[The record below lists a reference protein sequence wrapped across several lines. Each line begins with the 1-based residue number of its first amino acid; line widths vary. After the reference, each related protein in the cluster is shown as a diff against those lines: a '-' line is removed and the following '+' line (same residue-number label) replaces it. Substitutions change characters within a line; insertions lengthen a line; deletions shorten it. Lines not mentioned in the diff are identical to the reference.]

1 MPERKSFSDALAR
14 IMELS
19 YPPTTLKLPPARAIG
34 HRLAKPVLAKGNQ
47 PVRPIALV
55 DGLAVDFD
63 DVLAAQHG
71 LAPGARPRETGGG
84 ADNGRELRQAW
95 ASTLLTRHVPWLEGP
110 AYAEGEPVGEFEPAL
125 SSVPHSPAEE
135 GVVTLELRPP
145 PGSARR
151 EDMLQPGQAIPVP
164 VGSEVP
170 RGASLIYPLEWLV
183 GEPELDLTP
192 RRMEVLRNRGAE
204 NAGEETEGD
213 DDLPVQEPPRDWD
226 LPARHTTGQV
236 QLPLLPLHTPRH
248 MTAIGD
254 WARNREALLPERTI
268 IRPGELALLEA
279 LEVDEVE
286 VYRRPVVGIASLA
299 PPFPSA
305 QRPEEAPAG
314 RAQGQCP
321 LVTLCVEL
329 ARAARIA
336 ALPLGYAP
344 RRFRGLVTA
353 IERWV
358 EQVDI
363 LLIVGGTHHGPRSL
377 ALDAL
382 LGAGKATLAGVD
394 LEPGGSLSAGVVNE
408 RPVLLVPGTLH
419 DVLAGFVLFARPLAH
434 KYLLPTNYSGTVEV
448 VLDCASRIRVEHPL
462 ALPIR
467 YGWDAERGAYCSR
480 FTGRVHDPWVDFIRG
495 QALVVF
501 EPDAPYA
508 DGDIFT
514 GYAY

>member
-1 MPERKSFSDALAR
+1 MPERKSFTEALAR

-47 PVRPIALV
+47 PVRPFALT
-55 DGLAVDFD
+55 DGLAVEFD
-63 DVLAAQHG
+63 DVLALQSGAVPLERQRESSPVAEPG
-71 LAPGARPRETGGG
+71 SAP
-84 ADNGRELRQAW
+84 RQAW

-110 AYAEGEPVGEFEPAL
+110 AYAEGEPLGEFEPAAA
-125 SSVPHSPAEE
+125 STPPAAEE
-135 GVVTLELRPP
+135 LGLATLELRPP

-151 EDMLQPGQAIPVP
+151 EDMLQHGQAVPVP
-164 VGSEVP
+164 VGAEVP
-170 RGASLIYPLEWLV
+170 RGATLVYPLAWLA

-192 RRMEVLRNRGAE
+192 RRMEVLRGRGGE
-204 NAGEETEGD
+204 TAGEEPEGD

-226 LPARHTTGQV
+226 LPARHTTGAV
-236 QLPLLPLHTPRH
+236 QLPRLALNTPRH
-248 MTAIGD
+248 MTAVGD

-305 QRPEEAPAG
+305 QRPDEPQAG
-314 RAQGQCP
+314 HAQGQCP

-336 ALPLGYAP
+336 ALPLGFAP
-344 RRFRGLVTA
+344 RRFRSLVTA
-353 IERWV
+353 VERWV

-363 LLIVGGTHHGPRSL
+363 LLLVGGTHHGPRSL

-382 LGAGKATLAGVD
+382 LGAGKATLAGID
-394 LEPGGSLSAGVVNE
+394 LQPGGSLCAGVVHE
-408 RPVLLVPGTLH
+408 RPVLAIPGTLH

-448 VLDCASRIRVEHPL
+448 VLDCASRIRVEQPL

-467 YGWDAERGAYCSR
+467 YGWDAERGAFCSR
-480 FTGRVHDPWVDFIRG
+480 FTGRVHDPWMDYIRG

-501 EPDAPYA
+501 EPGAPYA
-508 DGDIFT
+508 DGDMFT

>member
-1 MPERKSFSDALAR
+1 MPERKSYAEALAR

-55 DGLAVDFD
+55 DGLAVALE
-63 DVLAAQHG
+63 DVVGVAPAAAARMPQR
-71 LAPGARPRETGGG
+71 APGSPP
-84 ADNGRELRQAW
+84 DNGAAALHSW
-95 ASTLLTRHVPWLEGP
+95 ASMLLTRHVPWLEGP
-110 AYAEGEPVGEFEPAL
+110 AYAEGEPVGEFDPAAAVAPVEPEDSGA
-125 SSVPHSPAEE
+125 A
-135 GVVTLELRPP
+135 TLELRPP
-145 PGSARR
+145 PASARR
-151 EDMLQPGQAIPVP
+151 EDMLQPGQAVPVP
-164 VGSEVP
+164 VGAEVP
-170 RGASLIYPLEWLV
+170 RGATLVYPLEWISS
-183 GEPELDLTP
+183 EPELDLTP
-192 RRMEVLRNRGAE
+192 RRMEALRGRGTDSAAE
-204 NAGEETEGD
+204 EAEGEE
-213 DDLPVQEPPRDWD
+213 DLPAQEPPRDWD
-226 LPARHTTGQV
+226 LPARHASGHV
-236 QLPLLPLHTPRH
+236 QLPRLSVHAPRH

-299 PPFPSA
+299 PVFPSI
-305 QRPEEAPAG
+305 QRPEEQQAG
-314 RAQGQCP
+314 KAQSQCP

-344 RRFRGLVTA
+344 RRFRSLVTA

-363 LLIVGGTHHGPRSL
+363 LLLVGGTHHGPRGL

-394 LEPGGSLSAGVVNE
+394 LQPGGSMCAGIVNE
-408 RPVLLVPGTLH
+408 RPVLAIPGTLH

-434 KYLLPTNYSGTVEV
+434 KYLLPTNYSGTVDV
-448 VLDCASRIRVEHPL
+448 ILDCASRIRVERPT

-467 YGWDAERGAYCSR
+467 YGWDAERGAFCSR
-480 FTGRVHDPWVDFIRG
+480 FTGRVHDLWMDYIRG

-501 EPDAPYA
+501 DPAAPYA
-508 DGDIFT
+508 DGDVFT